1 MADYRKYFVLI
12 LVIIFIALMP
22 AFVLA
27 EDEEEIIRVTAIE
40 LDKSEVTLVLGE
52 ETELE
57 ATVYPWNADNRW
69 VTWSSSDPLVAE
81 VESDWHTARVIS
93 RSQGEAVITAVTAD
107 RGLTAEMAVT
117 VIVLPRTVGI
127 EPQELTLAPGDTT
140 EINAWII
147 PREATEQ
154 GIIWES
160 SRPGVASV
168 NQDGKVEALREGE
181 TRIIARSLE
190 NNELTAYCRLT
201 VGTEPVTVAETE
213 DPVNGEAEAE
223 TEVVPPLEPEPDTNY
238 LPYILGGI
246 AILLILAALIVLLL
260 RSRRKQEVLQ
270 QVVPQ
275 YAPGTRPVLVGRSGT
290 FAGQRFYLDAGQL
303 VIGRDH
309 SVAQVVYPSDSKE
322 ISRRHCTVYYDYQ
335 QQQFMLEDT
344 SSNGTFLADGT
355 KLSQGQ
361 QHYLYPG
368 EYFSLSETADE
379 SFTVELE

>member
-12 LVIIFIALMP
+12 LAFIFISLMP
-22 AFVLA
+22 VFALA

-40 LDKSEVTLVLGE
+40 LDKSQVTLVLGE

-57 ATVYPWNADNRW
+57 AAVYPWNADNRW

-93 RSQGEAVITAVTAD
+93 RSQGEAVISAVTAD
-107 RGLTAEMAVT
+107 RGLTAETVIT

-127 EPQELTLAPGDTT
+127 EPQELTLAAGETT

-147 PREATEQ
+147 PRDATEQ
-154 GIIWES
+154 GISWES

-168 NQDGKVEALREGE
+168 NQEGEVEALREGE
-181 TRIIARSLE
+181 TRIIARSVE
-190 NNELTAYCRLT
+190 NNELNAYCILT
-201 VGTEPVTVAETE
+201 VSAEPLPVADTE
-213 DPVNGEAEAE
+213 DPVNGEAG
-223 TEVVPPLEPEPDTNY
+223 VEPEIVPAVEPGPDTNY
-238 LPYILGGI
+238 LSYILGGI
-246 AILLILAALIVLLL
+246 AFLLMLAVLILLLL
-260 RSRRKQEVLQ
+260 RNRRKQQAPQ
-270 QVVPQ
+270 QAVPQ
-275 YAPGTRPVLVGRSGT
+275 YAPGTRPVLVGRTGT

-303 VIGRDH
+303 VVGRDH
-309 SVAQVVYPSDSKE
+309 SAAQVVYPPDNTE
-322 ISRRHCTVYYDYQ
+322 ISRRHCTIYYDYQ
-335 QQQFMLEDT
+335 QRQFILEDT

-361 QHYLYPG
+361 QHYLHMG
-368 EYFSLSETADE
+368 EYFSLSETEDE